1 MSASRTIR
9 PLGITDDPTESTR
22 LLPIFEAHYFWR
34 AKTNSCLILLSK
46 AFRLQMIRF
55 SECFFPSFCFERRPD
70 PWLRDL
76 ISAGTLSLF
85 TFPFFRWTLIY
96 MEVRYEL
103 PVAESPTTAES
114 KRDGALEG
122 AARHLRWNFCLL
134 KPVKSPGEK
143 ARGRGGGERV
153 ERRDPR
159 CKK

>member
-1 MSASRTIR
+1 MTQPSSR
-9 PLGITDDPTESTR
+9 
-22 LLPIFEAHYFWR
+22 A
-34 AKTNSCLILLSK
+34 CC
-46 AFRLQMIRF
+46 RF
-55 SECFFPSFCFERRPD
+55 SKHIISDGPKQIVAWFYCRKHFACKWSDFLSVFPSFCFERRPD

-76 ISAGTLSLF
+76 INAGTLSLF

-96 MEVRYEL
+96 METLYDF
-103 PVAESPTTAES
+103 PVEESPTTAES

-143 ARGRGGGERV
+143 GRGRGGGERV
-153 ERRDPR
+153 ERRDLR